1 MTENKTL
8 DINSAEGADTLSLSE
23 GTPEEAENGAEFY
36 RTFKTQEDFQACIDR
51 ALGKRLLKARE
62 TAQELEST
70 KSSLSTLFE
79 RYGVDSVSSLAEA
92 LENEG
97 VQKTEVAQAISAEEL
112 SLELKKL
119 SESEGSIY
127 GIGQAEALLAD
138 GRFTALINNGFSV
151 KEAFDALHVSELLS
165 AQRDMQEQS
174 ILREI
179 RLRGLRPDEAALSG
193 YGSFSSSLDPRNLT
207 EAQRA
212 DIRERV
218 RRGERITF

>member
-1 MTENKTL
+1 MLENKL
-8 DINSAEGADTLSLSE
+8 SDINSAEGADTLPCPE
-23 GTPEEAENGAEFY
+23 GTPEESGSGAEFY

-62 TAQELEST
+62 TAEELEST

-79 RYGVDSVSSLAEA
+79 RYNVNSVSGLAEA

-97 VQKTEVAQAISAEEL
+97 AQKTEIAEAISAEEL
-112 SLELKKL
+112 SQELKNL
-119 SESEGSIY
+119 AESEGSIY
-127 GIGQAEALLAD
+127 GIGQAADLLAD
-138 GRFTALINNGFSV
+138 GRFTALLQNGFSV
-151 KEAFDALHVSELLS
+151 KEAFDALHISELLK
-165 AQRDMQEQS
+165 AQKSKQEES

>member
-1 MTENKTL
+1 MTENKLL
-8 DINSAEGADTLSLSE
+8 DTNSAESADTLTLSE
-23 GTPEEAENGAEFY
+23 GTPEESANNAEFY

-62 TAQELEST
+62 TAEELEST
-70 KSSLSTLFE
+70 KSSLSELFE
-79 RYGVDSVSSLAEA
+79 RYGVDSVSGLSQLLEKEGAQKTQEQNAPCAEQIEAELKRLAES
-92 LENEG
+92 
-97 VQKTEVAQAISAEEL
+97 QS
-112 SLELKKL
+112 
-119 SESEGSIY
+119 SIY
-127 GIGQAEALLAD
+127 GIGQVKDLLAD
-138 GRFTALINNGFSV
+138 GRFTVLLQNGFSV
-151 KEAFDALHVSELLS
+151 KEAFDALHISELLS
-165 AQRDMQEQS
+165 AQKKQQEQS

-193 YGSFSSSLDPRNLT
+193 YGSFSATLDPRNLS

>member
-1 MTENKTL
+1 MIENNTL
-8 DINSAEGADTLSLSE
+8 DINSLEGADTLSLSE
-23 GTPEEAENGAEFY
+23 GTPEEIEENKEFY

-62 TAQELEST
+62 TAEELKGT
-70 KSSLSTLFE
+70 KSSLKELFE
-79 RYGVDSVSSLAEA
+79 RYGVDSVAGLSEA
-92 LENEG
+92 LEKQG
-97 VQKTEVAQAISAEEL
+97 VQNTEVAEAISAEEL
-112 SLELKKL
+112 SQELKALSK
-119 SESEGSIY
+119 SESSIY

-138 GRFTALINNGFSV
+138 GRFTALIKNGFSV
-151 KEAFDALHVSELLS
+151 KEAFDALHISELLK
-165 AQRDMQEQS
+165 AQRAEQEES

-193 YGSFSSSLDPRNLT
+193 YGSFSSTLDPRNLT
-207 EAQRA
+207 QAQRA